1 MVVELG
7 GVRFRDGLLLQP
19 EVCGHAGTH
28 GAPSG
33 FSDLVLTEDAAETFR
48 AAGSQP
54 GPALR

>member
-1 MVVELG
+1 VELG